1 MKLYN
6 YVDGSMTAEGL
17 KRKLAAI
24 LSADVEGYSRLMGD
38 DEESTIRTLTTY
50 RSAMTAI
57 IQQYGGRV
65 VDAPGDNLLAEFTS
79 AVQAV
84 TGAVEIQR
92 ELAEKN
98 AELSD
103 ERKMHF
109 GIGVNVGDVVEEQDR
124 IYGDGVNIAA
134 RIQETAESNSVF
146 VSQSLFE
153 QVKRQSPY
161 RFEDLGLHSLK
172 NISEQIRLYKVI
184 GDMPTH
190 RFLNRPSKRH
200 ASAAGVREA
209 SIAVLPFEVTGGDED
224 QQYFADGLTDDII
237 VELARFKKLFVSSRS
252 ASSAYKTR
260 GIDPRQVGRDLGV
273 KHILE
278 GQVRRLGNQVRIS
291 VRLINVQSG
300 EHLWAE
306 RYGRPFDELFE
317 IMDELVR
324 RIVGT
329 IVGRVEAADMAEA
342 RRKRPEDR
350 TAYDYLL
357 RGLEYHRLGGV
368 TLDNER
374 KAVKWF
380 DRAIAAD
387 PNYGLAYAWQVCA
400 ASWLPEFDFDESMKF
415 MQKAIELDENEAEAH
430 RIMGVMQM
438 LCRDFQAAEYHH
450 RRAMELNP
458 SDAYIKA
465 RSAAFYTYKG
475 EPTRALELIEAAVNQ
490 DPFLPVWCIEER
502 GVALFALRR
511 FEEALSALAAMPFQ
525 TFRSRCYEAACKMS
539 MGDQSGARQ
548 AVSKAL
554 QIHPTLTS
562 TDFLHKES
570 YQDREQISL
579 LSDLLLAAGLPK

>member
-1 MKLYN
+1 
-6 YVDGSMTAEGL
+6 
-17 KRKLAAI
+17 
-24 LSADVEGYSRLMGD
+24 
-38 DEESTIRTLTTY
+38 
-50 RSAMTAI
+50 
-57 IQQYGGRV
+57 
-65 VDAPGDNLLAEFTS
+65 
-79 AVQAV
+79 
-84 TGAVEIQR
+84 VEIQR
-92 ELAEKN
+92 ELAERN

-109 GIGVNVGDVVEEQDR
+109 RIGVNVGDVIEEEGR

-134 RIQETAESNSVF
+134 RIQEAAESNSVF

-184 GDMPTH
+184 GNMPTH
-190 RFLNRPSKRH
+190 RFLNSPSKRH
-200 ASAAGVREA
+200 ASAAGIREA
-209 SIAVLPFEVTGGDED
+209 SIAVLPFEVTGGDEN
-224 QQYFADGLTDDII
+224 QQYFADGLTEDII
-237 VELARFKKLFVSSRS
+237 VELARFKKLFVNSRS
-252 ASSAYKTR
+252 ASFAYGTQ
-260 GIDPRQVGRDLGV
+260 GSDPRQVGRELGV

-278 GQVRRLGNQVRIS
+278 GQVRRLGSQVRIS

-306 RYGRPFDELFE
+306 RFDRPFDELFD
-317 IMDELVR
+317 ILDELVSH
-324 RIVGT
+324 IVGT
-329 IVGRVEAADMAEA
+329 IVGRVEAADMVEA

-374 KAVKWF
+374 EAVKWF

-387 PNYGLAYAWQVCA
+387 PNYGLAYAWRVCA
-400 ASWLPEFDFDESMKF
+400 SSWLPDPDLDEEMKYI
-415 MQKAIELDENEAEAH
+415 QKAIELDENEAEAH
-430 RIMGVMQM
+430 RIMGAIQM
-438 LCRDFQAAEYHH
+438 LYRDFETAEYHH

-465 RSAAFYTYKG
+465 RSAAFYTFKG
-475 EPTRALELIEAAVNQ
+475 EPTQALELIEAAVAQ

-502 GVALFALRR
+502 GVALFALLR
-511 FEEALSALAAMPFQ
+511 FEEALSALGAMPFQ
-525 TFRSRCYEAACKMS
+525 TFRSRCYEAASRVS
-539 MGDQSGARQ
+539 MGDQGGARQ

-554 QIHPTLTS
+554 QIHPTLTAS
-562 TDFLHKES
+562 EFCQKET
-570 YQDREQISL
+570 YQDREQISHL
-579 LSDLLLAAGLPK
+579 RDLLLAVGLPK

>member
-1 MKLYN
+1 
-6 YVDGSMTAEGL
+6 VVQEGL
-17 KRKLAAI
+17 KRKLTAI

-38 DEESTIRTLTTY
+38 DEESTIRTLTIY
-50 RSAMTAI
+50 RSAMTGL
-57 IQQYGGRV
+57 IQQHRGRV

-79 AVQAV
+79 AVDAV

-92 ELAEKN
+92 ELAKRN
-98 AELSD
+98 AELTD

-109 GIGVNVGDVVEEQDR
+109 RIGVNVGDVVEEENR

-134 RIQETAESNSVF
+134 RIQEAAESNGVF

-190 RFLNRPSKRH
+190 RFLSRPSKRH
-200 ASAAGVREA
+200 ASATGIREG
-209 SIAVLPFEVTGGDED
+209 SIAVLPFEVTGGDKN

-252 ASSAYKTR
+252 ASFAYGTQ
-260 GIDPRQVGRDLGV
+260 GIDPHQVGQELGV
-273 KHILE
+273 KHILK
-278 GQVRRLGNQVRIS
+278 GQVRRLGKQVRIS

-306 RYGRPFDELFE
+306 RFDRPFDELFD
-317 IMDELVR
+317 ILDELVS

-342 RRKRPEDR
+342 RRKRPEDM
-350 TAYDYLL
+350 TAYDCLL
-357 RGLEYHRLGGV
+357 RGLEYHRLGVV
-368 TLDNER
+368 TPDNER

-380 DRAIAAD
+380 ERAIAAD
-387 PNYGLAYAWQVCA
+387 PNYGLAYAWRVCA
-400 ASWLPEFDFDESMKF
+400 SDWLPDPDLDESMKY
-415 MQKAIELDENEAEAH
+415 MQKAIELDENEAETQ
-430 RIMGVMQM
+430 RILGACHM
-438 LCRDFQAAEYHH
+438 LYGDFEAAEYHH

-465 RSAAFYTYKG
+465 RSASFYTFKG
-475 EPTRALELIEAAVNQ
+475 EPTHALELIEAAVAQ

-502 GVALFALRR
+502 GVALYALGRFA
-511 FEEALSALAAMPFQ
+511 EALSALGEMPFQ
-525 TFRSRCYEAACKMS
+525 TYRSRCYEAACRAS
-539 MGDQSGARQ
+539 MGDQAGARQ
-548 AVSKAL
+548 AISKAL
-554 QIHPTLTS
+554 QIHPTLTAS
-562 TDFLHKES
+562 EFRQRETYKN
-570 YQDREQISL
+570 REQISHL
-579 LSDLLLAAGLPK
+579 HDLLLAAGLPK

>member
-1 MKLYN
+1 
-6 YVDGSMTAEGL
+6 MTEKGL

-24 LSADVEGYSRLMGD
+24 LSADVVGYSRLMGD
-38 DEESTIRTLTTY
+38 DEESTIRTLTIY
-50 RSAMTAI
+50 RSGMSDL
-57 IQQYGGRV
+57 IQKHRGRV
-65 VDAPGDNLLAEFTS
+65 VDAPGDNLLAEFAS
-79 AVQAV
+79 AVDAV
-84 TGAVEIQR
+84 TCAVEIQR
-92 ELAEKN
+92 ELAERN

-109 GIGVNVGDVVEEQDR
+109 RIGVNVGDVVEEEDR

-134 RIQETAESNSVF
+134 RIQEAAEADSVF

-172 NISEQIRLYKVI
+172 NISDQIRLYKVI
-184 GDMPTH
+184 GDMPSH
-190 RFLNRPSKRH
+190 RFFNSPSKKH
-200 ASAAGVREA
+200 ASAAGLREA
-209 SIAVLPFEVTGGDED
+209 SIAVLPFEVTGGDEN

-252 ASSAYKTR
+252 ASSAYGTQ

-291 VRLINVQSG
+291 VRLVSVQSG

-306 RYGRPFDELFE
+306 RFDRPIDDLFE
-317 IMDELVR
+317 ILDELVS

-329 IVGRVEAADMAEA
+329 IVGRVEATDMAEA
-342 RRKRPEDR
+342 RRKRPEDM

-368 TLDNER
+368 TLDNTRE
-374 KAVKWF
+374 AVKWYN
-380 DRAIAAD
+380 RAIAAD
-387 PNYGLAYAWQVCA
+387 PNYGVAYAWQVCA
-400 ASWLPEFDFDESMKF
+400 SSSLPDFNLEESTKI

-430 RIMGVMQM
+430 RIMGSIQM
-438 LCRDFQAAEYHH
+438 LYRNFEAAEYHH

-475 EPTRALELIEAAVNQ
+475 EPTRSLELIEAAVAQ

-502 GVALFALRR
+502 GVALFALGS
-511 FEEALSALAAMPFQ
+511 FAEALSALGAMPFQ
-525 TFRSRCYEAACKMS
+525 TFRSRCYEAACRVS
-539 MGDQSGARQ
+539 MGEAGAKQ
-548 AVSKAL
+548 AISKAL
-554 QIHPTLTS
+554 QIHPTLTAS
-562 TDFLHKES
+562 EFRHRET
-570 YQDREQISL
+570 YQDRNQASH
-579 LSDLLLAAGLPK
+579 LSDLLIAAGLPK

>member
-1 MKLYN
+1 MWGKT
-6 YVDGSMTAEGL
+6 MTKEGL
-17 KRKLAAI
+17 KRKLTAI

-50 RSAMTAI
+50 RSAMTSLVK
-57 IQQYGGRV
+57 QYRGRV
-65 VDAPGDNLLAEFTS
+65 VDAPGDNLLAEFIS
-79 AVQAV
+79 AVDAV

-92 ELAEKN
+92 ELAERN
-98 AELSD
+98 AKLSD
-103 ERKMHF
+103 DRKMYF
-109 GIGVNVGDVVEEQDR
+109 RIGVNVGDVVEEEDR

-134 RIQETAESNSVF
+134 RIQEVAESNCVF

-161 RFEDLGLHSLK
+161 RFEDLGLHLLK
-172 NISEQIRLYKVI
+172 NISEQIRIYKVI
-184 GDMPTH
+184 GDMKAH
-190 RFLNRPSKRH
+190 RFSSRPSKKQ

-237 VELARFKKLFVSSRS
+237 VELARFKKLFVTSRS
-252 ASSAYKTR
+252 ASFAYGTQ
-260 GIDPRQVGRDLGV
+260 GIDPRQVGRELGV

-306 RYGRPFDELFE
+306 RFDRPFDELFE
-317 IMDELVR
+317 ILDELVSH
-324 RIVGT
+324 IVGT
-329 IVGRVEAADMAEA
+329 IVGRVEAADMVEA

-374 KAVKWF
+374 EAVKWF

-387 PNYGLAYAWQVCA
+387 PNYGLAYAWRVCA
-400 ASWLPEFDFDESMKF
+400 SSWLPDPDLDEELKYI
-415 MQKAIELDENEAEAH
+415 QKAIELDENEAEAH
-430 RIMGVMQM
+430 RIMGVIQM
-438 LCRDFQAAEYHH
+438 LYRDFEAAEYHH

-465 RSAAFYTYKG
+465 RSAAFYTFKG
-475 EPTRALELIEAAVNQ
+475 EPTKALELIEAAVGQ

-525 TFRSRCYEAACKMS
+525 TFRSRCYEAACRVSMS
-539 MGDQSGARQ
+539 DQAGARQ

-554 QIHPTLTS
+554 QIHPTLTA
-562 TDFLHKES
+562 LEICQKET
-570 YQDREQISL
+570 YQDREQISHL
-579 LSDLLLAAGLPK
+579 RDLLLAAGLPK

>member
-1 MKLYN
+1 MPE
-6 YVDGSMTAEGL
+6 EGL

-24 LSADVEGYSRLMGD
+24 LSADVVGYSRLMGD
-38 DEESTIRTLTTY
+38 DEELTIRTLTVY
-50 RSAMTAI
+50 RSGMTAL
-57 IQQYGGRV
+57 IQQYRGRV
-65 VDAPGDNLLAEFTS
+65 VDAPGDNLLAEFAS
-79 AVQAV
+79 AVDAV
-84 TGAVEIQR
+84 TCAVEIQR
-92 ELAEKN
+92 ELAERN

-109 GIGVNVGDVVEEQDR
+109 RTGVNVGDVVEEEDR

-134 RIQETAESNSVF
+134 RIQEAAEADSVF

-184 GDMPTH
+184 GDMETH
-190 RFLNRPSKRH
+190 RFLSSPSKRH

-237 VELARFKKLFVSSRS
+237 VELARFKKLFVISRS
-252 ASSAYKTR
+252 ASSAYVTQ
-260 GIDPRQVGRDLGV
+260 GIDPRQVGRELGV
-273 KHILE
+273 KHILK
-278 GQVRRLGNQVRIS
+278 GKVRRLGNQVRIS

-306 RYGRPFDELFE
+306 RFDRPFDDLFE
-317 IMDELVR
+317 ILDELVS

-329 IVGRVEAADMAEA
+329 IVGRVEAADMVEA
-342 RRKRPEDR
+342 RRKRPEDM

-357 RGLEYHRLGGV
+357 RGNECHRLGGV
-368 TLDNER
+368 TLDNAR

-380 DRAIAAD
+380 ERAIAAD
-387 PNYGLAYAWQVCA
+387 PNYGLSYAWRVCS
-400 ASWLPEFDFDESMKF
+400 ASWLPDFDFDENMKYI
-415 MQKAIELDENEAEAH
+415 QKAIELDENEAETH
-430 RIMGVMQM
+430 RIMGVMQR
-438 LCRDFQAAEYHH
+438 LHGDFEAAEYHI

-475 EPTRALELIEAAVNQ
+475 EPARALELIEAAVAQ

-502 GVALFALRR
+502 GVVLFALRR
-511 FEEALSALAAMPFQ
+511 FEEALSALGAMPFQ
-525 TFRSRCYEAACKMS
+525 TFRSRCYEAACRMS
-539 MGDQSGARQ
+539 MGDQAGARE
-548 AVSKAL
+548 AVAKAL
-554 QIHPTLTS
+554 QIHPTLTVS
-562 TDFLHKES
+562 EFFHYETF
-570 YQDREQISL
+570 QDREQTSNL
-579 LSDLLLAAGLPK
+579 NDLLLAAGLPKITLASP

>member
-1 MKLYN
+1 M
-6 YVDGSMTAEGL
+6 AQEAL

-24 LSADVEGYSRLMGD
+24 FSADVEGYSRLMGN

-50 RSAMTAI
+50 RSVMTTLI
-57 IQQYGGRV
+57 EQYRGRV
-65 VDAPGDNLLAEFTS
+65 VDAPGDNLLAEFSS
-79 AVQAV
+79 AVDAV

-92 ELAEKN
+92 DLAERN
-98 AELSD
+98 ARLSD
-103 ERKMHF
+103 ERKMNF
-109 GIGVNVGDVVEEQDR
+109 RIGVNVGDVVEEQDR

-134 RIQETAESNSVF
+134 RIQEAAESNTVF

-153 QVKRQSPY
+153 QVKRHSPY
-161 RFEDLGLHSLK
+161 TFEDLGLHLLK
-172 NISEQIRLYKVI
+172 NISEQIRIYKVI
-184 GDMPTH
+184 GDMKTH
-190 RFLNRPSKRH
+190 RFSSSPSKKH
-200 ASAAGVREA
+200 ASVARVREA
-209 SIAVLPFEVTGGDED
+209 SIAVLPFEVTGGDEN
-224 QQYFADGLTDDII
+224 QQYFADGLTEDII

-252 ASSAYKTR
+252 ASSSYATQ
-260 GIDPRQVGRDLGV
+260 GIDPRQVGRELGV

-306 RYGRPFDELFE
+306 RFDRPFDELFD
-317 IMDELVR
+317 ILDELVSH
-324 RIVGT
+324 IVGT

-368 TLDNER
+368 TLDNVRE
-374 KAVKWF
+374 AVKWF

-387 PNYGLAYAWQVCA
+387 PNYCVAYAWQVCA
-400 ASWLPEFDFDESMKF
+400 ASSLPDFNIDESMKNI
-415 MQKAIELDENEAEAH
+415 QKAIELDENEAEAH
-430 RIMGVMQM
+430 RIMGSMQM
-438 LCRDFQAAEYHH
+438 HYRDFEAAEYHH

-465 RSAAFYTYKG
+465 RSAAFYTFKG
-475 EPTRALELIEAAVNQ
+475 EPTQALELIEAAVAQ

-502 GVALFALRR
+502 GVALFALGR
-511 FEEALSALAAMPFQ
+511 FEEALSALGAMPFQ
-525 TFRSRCYEAACKMS
+525 TFRSRCYEAACRMS
-539 MGDQSGARQ
+539 MGDQTGARE

-554 QIHPTLTS
+554 QIHTTLTAS
-562 TDFLHKES
+562 KFFHKET
-570 YQDREQISL
+570 YRDKEQISRL
-579 LSDLLLAAGLPK
+579 GDLLQEAGLPK

>member
-1 MKLYN
+1 MW
-6 YVDGSMTAEGL
+6 GMTMTKEGL

-24 LSADVEGYSRLMGD
+24 LSADVESYSRLMSD
-38 DEESTIRTLTTY
+38 DEESTIRTLTNY
-50 RSAMTAI
+50 RSAMTNL
-57 IQQYGGRV
+57 IQQHRGRV

-79 AVQAV
+79 AVDAI

-92 ELAEKN
+92 ELAERN
-98 AELSD
+98 AELSG

-109 GIGVNVGDVVEEQDR
+109 RIGVNVGDVVEEEDR

-134 RIQETAESNSVF
+134 RIQEAAKSGSVF

-161 RFEDLGLHSLK
+161 RFEDLGLHLLK

-184 GDMPTH
+184 GDMKAH
-190 RFLNRPSKRH
+190 RFSSRPSKRH

-209 SIAVLPFEVTGGDED
+209 SIAVLPFEVTGDDED

-252 ASSAYKTR
+252 ASFAYGTQ
-260 GIDPRQVGRDLGV
+260 GIDPRQVGRELGV

-306 RYGRPFDELFE
+306 RFDRPLNELFE
-317 IMDELVR
+317 ILDELVSL
-324 RIVGT
+324 IVGT

-342 RRKRPEDR
+342 RRKRPEDM

-368 TLDNER
+368 TPDNE
-374 KAVKWF
+374 KEAVKWF
-380 DRAIAAD
+380 ERAIAAD
-387 PNYGLAYAWQVCA
+387 PNYCVAYAWQVCA
-400 ASWLPEFDFDESMKF
+400 ASWSPGFNLEESMKTI
-415 MQKAIELDENEAEAH
+415 QKAIELDENEAEAH

-438 LCRDFQAAEYHH
+438 LYRDFEAAEYHH

-465 RSAAFYTYKG
+465 RSAAFYTFKG
-475 EPTRALELIEAAVNQ
+475 EPTKALELIEAAVAQ

-502 GVALFALRR
+502 GVALFALGR
-511 FEEALSALAAMPFQ
+511 FEEALSALGAMPFQ
-525 TFRSRCYEAACKMS
+525 TFRSRCYEAACRVS
-539 MGDQSGARQ
+539 MGDQAGARQ

-554 QIHPTLTS
+554 QIHPTLTA
-562 TDFLHKES
+562 LEICQKET
-570 YQDREQISL
+570 YQDREQISHL
-579 LSDLLLAAGLPK
+579 QELLLAAGLPK

>member
-1 MKLYN
+1 
-6 YVDGSMTAEGL
+6 MTEVGL
-17 KRKLAAI
+17 KRKLTAI

-38 DEESTIRTLTTY
+38 DEESTIRTLTNY
-50 RSAMTAI
+50 RSAMTSL
-57 IQQYGGRV
+57 IQQHRGRV
-65 VDAPGDNLLAEFTS
+65 VDAPGDNLLAEFSS
-79 AVQAV
+79 AVHAV

-92 ELAEKN
+92 ELAERN

-109 GIGVNVGDVVEEQDR
+109 RIGVNVGDVVEEEDR

-134 RIQETAESNSVF
+134 RIQEAAESNSVF
-146 VSQSLFE
+146 VSQSLFD
-153 QVKRQSPY
+153 QVKRQSSY

-184 GDMPTH
+184 GGMATH
-190 RFLNRPSKRH
+190 RFLNTPSKKH
-200 ASAAGVREA
+200 VTAEGVRAA
-209 SIAVLPFEVTGGDED
+209 SIAVLPFEVTGGDEN

-252 ASSAYKTR
+252 ASSAYGTQS
-260 GIDPRQVGRDLGV
+260 IDPHQVGRELGV

-278 GQVRRLGNQVRIS
+278 GHVRRLGNQVRIS
-291 VRLINVQSG
+291 VRLISVQSG

-306 RYGRPFDELFE
+306 RFDRPFDDLFE
-317 IMDELVR
+317 ILDELVS

-368 TLDNER
+368 TLDNLR
-374 KAVKWF
+374 DAVKWF

-387 PNYGLAYAWQVCA
+387 PSYGLAYAWRVCA
-400 ASWLPEFDFDESMKF
+400 ASGLPDFDLDEAMKTI
-415 MQKAIELDENEAEAH
+415 QKAIELDENDAEAH
-430 RIMGVMQM
+430 RMMGSAQM
-438 LCRDFQAAEYHH
+438 LYRDFEAAEYHH

-465 RSAAFYTYKG
+465 RSAAFYTFKG
-475 EPTRALELIEAAVNQ
+475 DPTHALELIEAAVVQ

-511 FEEALSALAAMPFQ
+511 FEEALSALGAMPFQ
-525 TFRSRCYEAACKMS
+525 TFRSRCYEAACRMS
-539 MGDQSGARQ
+539 MGDQAGARQ

-554 QIHPTLTS
+554 LIHPTLTAS
-562 TDFLHKES
+562 GFFHYET
-570 YQDREQISL
+570 YQDREQISNL
-579 LSDLLLAAGLPK
+579 HDLLLAAGLPKIALASP